1 MRFWDGAIPPGGPRV
16 LTTGQVR
23 RVTLRILLAALGLYA
38 GDTRDVKAAEEPKW
52 RGLVVVLVPPTQD
65 DVTRNA
71 LARISGELAAAPFR
85 TITHTIEPLRDV
97 MTQVER
103 AGVERDATAAFAIV
117 RENGAGGERVTIW
130 VSNRL
135 MGTTSIHRMH
145 VEDGDVDR
153 AATRVAV
160 EAVEL
165 VRASL
170 AGVWPTTVA
179 SAKSMPVPAPG
190 QTAPATSAATAEV
203 AAAPASSGLRS
214 PFALA
219 LTVGLLQNVGGP
231 RFWVPNIAVTYGAA
245 GRLSFRASLAALGPG
260 ATVSTA
266 GGSAQLQRTWL
277 TVGVARFFRPDSA
290 IQPFLGLGAGL
301 HFVSASGAAPD
312 FQMTYDRSA
321 FSGAATATAGL
332 AVRLGS
338 RVALTL
344 ATDVLMIWP
353 TVTIRIVDLD
363 AATLRGPALFP
374 HGGLRASF

>member
-1 MRFWDGAIPPGGPRV
+1 MLRRLTLRV
-16 LTTGQVR
+16 LV
-23 RVTLRILLAALGLYA
+23 ALGVWAAAVSGFGELA
-38 GDTRDVKAAEEPKW
+38 AAEEPKW
-52 RGLVVVLVPPTQD
+52 RGLVVVLIPPAQD
-65 DVTRNA
+65 DVTRHA

-85 TITHTIEPLRDV
+85 TITHTVDPFNDV

-103 AGVERDATAAFAIV
+103 AGIERDATAAFAIV
-117 RENGAGGERVTIW
+117 RQSGARGIHEGSREGSADGERVTIW

-153 AATRVAV
+153 AATRLAV

-170 AGVWPTTVA
+170 AGVWP
-179 SAKSMPVPAPG
+179 
-190 QTAPATSAATAEV
+190 APAASTTSAT
-203 AAAPASSGLRS
+203 PASDARADGGTIAVATGNGARA
-214 PFALA
+214 PFSLA
-219 LTVGLLQNVGGP
+219 VTVGMLQDLAGGP
-231 RFWVPNIAVTYGAA
+231 RFWAPNVALTYGTP
-245 GRLSFRASLAALGPG
+245 GRVSFRASLAALGPG
-260 ATVSTA
+260 ATVSESPA
-266 GGSAQLQRTWL
+266 SAQLQRTWL
-277 TVGVARFFRPDSA
+277 SLGVARSFRADRTL
-290 IQPFLGLGAGL
+290 QPYVGLGVGT
-301 HFVSASGAAPD
+301 HYVSASGAAPASPS
-312 FQMTYDRSA
+312 QMTYDRSA
-321 FSGAATATAGL
+321 FSAAATATVGV

-353 TVTIRIVDLD
+353 TVTIRIADLD